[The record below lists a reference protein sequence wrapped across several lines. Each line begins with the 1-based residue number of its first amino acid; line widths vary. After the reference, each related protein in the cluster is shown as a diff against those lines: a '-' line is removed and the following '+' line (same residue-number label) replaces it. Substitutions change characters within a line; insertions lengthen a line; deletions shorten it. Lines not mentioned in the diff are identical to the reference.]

1 MLRGLGTAFLLA
13 GAMIAS
19 SMRIGI
25 PDDHRRRSQS
35 LLGGLLPSW
44 PASPPPPPPQQKF
57 PNSWSSQQQG
67 LRRQQSSVVDLQ
79 VDLLR
84 QYFALQGLHGQS
96 QILDHLFQQPPYRR
110 VQRSRTTEQHR
121 QEEEVHSSQGE
132 EDEREEREK
141 EEDEDE
147 DRSSSEEEFNQ
158 HLSLFPELLF
168 DSQAGPRGMLR
179 QKKEGEGTNFIK
191 KTLLPYPR
199 LG

>member
-44 PASPPPPPPQQKF
+44 PASPPPPPPPQQRAT
-57 PNSWSSQQQG
+57 SQK
-67 LRRQQSSVVDLQ
+67 SVVDLQ

-110 VQRSRTTEQHR
+110 FQRSRTTEQHR
-121 QEEEVHSSQGE
+121 QEEEVRSGQGE